1 MVEFHTQE
9 HKTITRLVLKLGRFD
24 RESSSP
30 EQVFLKD
37 RIMASKPWRLS
48 LSKVQN
54 LIIQQCSFSDELFCH
69 NDLRNSA
76 LVPQQPPAVL
86 AKHVLAEIPKQ
97 VQEHFNKRGLAPVQ
111 SNGPEP
117 PYLGGL

>member
-1 MVEFHTQE
+1 
-9 HKTITRLVLKLGRFD
+9 
-24 RESSSP
+24 
-30 EQVFLKD
+30 
-37 RIMASKPWRLS
+37 MASKPWRLS

-54 LIIQQCSFSDELFCH
+54 LIIQQCSISDKLFCH

-97 VQEHFNKRGLAPVQ
+97 VQEHFNNRGLAPVQ

>member
-1 MVEFHTQE
+1 MASQ
-9 HKTITRLVLKLGRFD
+9 LVK
-24 RESSSP
+24 SP
-30 EQVFLKD
+30 EL
-37 RIMASKPWRLS
+37 
-48 LSKVQN
+48 N
-54 LIIQQCSFSDELFCH
+54 YTTLFCH